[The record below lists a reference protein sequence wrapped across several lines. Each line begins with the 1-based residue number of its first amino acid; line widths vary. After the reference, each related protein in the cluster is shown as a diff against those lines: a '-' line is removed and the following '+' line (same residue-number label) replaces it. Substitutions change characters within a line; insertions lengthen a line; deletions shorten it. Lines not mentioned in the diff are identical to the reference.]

1 MVEFD
6 KVPHENSMEKINALM
21 SRTEDTV
28 FKKNLEQALD
38 IVEECFNRLVKGTDD
53 VISSDHPFKKGYAQL
68 TLVTWGFTHQRQKR
82 KCQKKRRYFPHCFSD
97 KGLNGDVVNCA
108 CYFINGRTFEITL
121 TVPLKSIV

>member
-1 MVEFD
+1 MQVVEFD

-68 TLVTWGFTHQRQKR
+68 TLVTWGFYASTT
-82 KCQKKRRYFPHCFSD
+82 KKKMSEKNDDIF
-97 KGLNGDVVNCA
+97 L
-108 CYFINGRTFEITL
+108 
-121 TVPLKSIV
+121 IVFQIKD